1 MCGTYSKLTSE
12 KINIYLEEISISH
25 KCLFYLDTFD
35 SNPNITKY
43 ILAKTFFAPLY
54 NTPLYNTPNHVIK
67 ASMMELS
74 SLKLAARSH

>member
-43 ILAKTFFAPLY
+43 ILAKTFFAL
-54 NTPLYNTPNHVIK
+54 LCNTPNHVIK
-67 ASMMELS
+67 ASMTELS
-74 SLKLAARSH
+74 SLKLAAKSH

>member
-25 KCLFYLDTFD
+25 KCLFHLDTFD

-54 NTPLYNTPNHVIK
+54 NTPNHVIK